1 MLTKQQFKKLL
12 FSSPLIK
19 PSIFLLRIRVSM
31 AYQLPQLK
39 RILIWLATSK
49 EVTNFTY
56 GLDSNNRLQ
65 LASIISL
72 ITQVD
77 TNKVLSYFEE
87 IEQDIDLRELIKTSI
102 CQGNSLDRNSSDA
115 NVQYGRRIGWYAFV
129 RILKP
134 KVVIETGID
143 KGLGSCVI
151 CSALLR
157 NQAEGHSGQYYGT
170 DINPDAGFLFTSPY
184 DQVGKILY
192 GDSIESLQLLSE
204 SIDLFINDSDHSADY
219 EMEEYKVIQ
228 EKLSLKSVILG
239 DNSHETD
246 KLQRFA
252 MNTNRKFIFFKEK
265 PKKHWYPG
273 GGIGIAWS

>member
-1 MLTKQQFKKLL
+1 
-12 FSSPLIK
+12 
-19 PSIFLLRIRVSM
+19 M
-31 AYQLPQLK
+31 AYQLPQIK
-39 RILIWLATSK
+39 QVLIWLKSSK
-49 EVTNFTY
+49 EITNFTY
-56 GLDSNNRLQ
+56 DLDSNNRFQ
-65 LASIISL
+65 LASTIAL

-77 TNKVLSYFEE
+77 TSKVLSYFEE
-87 IEQDIDLRELIKTSI
+87 IEQDNHLKESI
-102 CQGNSLDRNSSDA
+102 GISIRQGNSLDRNSSDA

-143 KGLGSCVI
+143 KGLGSCVL

-157 NQAEGHSGQYYGT
+157 NQTEGHSGQYYGT
-170 DINPDAGFLFTSPY
+170 DINPEAGFLFTSPY

-192 GDSIESLQLLSE
+192 GDSVESLQLLSE
-204 SIDLFINDSDHSADY
+204 SIDLFINDSDHSAEY

-228 EKLSLKSVILG
+228 EKLSLNAVILG

-252 MNTNRKFIFFKEK
+252 MDTNRKFIFFKEK

-273 GGIGIAWS
+273 GGIGIAWH